1 MYSFKFCLLIALPSL
16 CDTSPN
22 EAYLQSSNG
31 NMCYQYLYNK
41 NLLRTSIKTFNS
53 QFINPGLKMRDQFKK
68 QVDLYNEAANLNGFK
83 DASYM
88 KVIEY
93 ESNTFQV

>member
-1 MYSFKFCLLIALPSL
+1 
-16 CDTSPN
+16 
-22 EAYLQSSNG
+22 
-31 NMCYQYLYNK
+31 
-41 NLLRTSIKTFNS
+41 
-53 QFINPGLKMRDQFKK
+53 MRDQFKK